1 MFPILFSRMPI
12 IDSKTTEVFGYEVL
26 LRRAGELT
34 LSAFNKQPAL
44 FINHHKQ
51 LIAALQSL
59 DEENK
64 IREKG
69 QQLFINLLP
78 DQLISQQGISTV
90 EALQL
95 KPDYP
100 LIIEITETSLTHSH
114 SELNDRLQQ
123 LIENGCQL
131 AIDDFGCAN
140 SNFLRVLA
148 LSPHYIKLDQSFI
161 QSNNG
166 EYTERNKLKQLVTFF
181 HNLGTK
187 VIVEGVETEQQYKL
201 VQGINADYVQGF
213 YFGYPEPI

>member
-12 IDSKTTEVFGYEVL
+12 IDSKNAEVFGYEVL

-44 FINHHKQ
+44 FINHHDK
-51 LIAALQSL
+51 LITTLRSL

-64 IREKG
+64 IRAKG
-69 QQLFINLLP
+69 QHLFINLLP
-78 DQLISQQGISTV
+78 DQLVSQQGISTV

-95 KPDYP
+95 NPDYP
-100 LIIEITETSLTHSH
+100 LIIEITEENLSHNH
-114 SELNDRLQQ
+114 SELNNKLEQ

-140 SNFLRVLA
+140 SNFHRVLE

-166 EYTERNKLKQLVTFF
+166 EYTERNKLKQLVNFF
-181 HNLGTK
+181 HSLGTK
-187 VIVEGVETEQQYKL
+187 VIIEGVESEQQYEL
-201 VQGINADYVQGF
+201 VRKIGADYVQGF